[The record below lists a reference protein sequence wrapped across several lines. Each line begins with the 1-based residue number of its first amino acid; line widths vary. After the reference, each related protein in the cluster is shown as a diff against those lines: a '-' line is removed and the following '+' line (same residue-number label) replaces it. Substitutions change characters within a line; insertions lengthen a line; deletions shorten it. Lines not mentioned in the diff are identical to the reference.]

1 MKKKLLGT
9 SWLIALVAIIT
20 FLISSIAIVLSYRD
34 RNMEEKLKGH
44 LSSISSVYDGTNV
57 EEVKEAVRRI
67 NINLKITIID
77 FNDNVIYDSNKYNEF
92 TTNLDRYEIL
102 NLGKIYKRTEDASN
116 RNILYIAGRDSNN
129 YLVLSSPVP
138 SASSIVTDLVL
149 VSLGIFVVIM
159 FLSYFFLDY
168 VNKKS
173 FIPLNQEV
181 QKLAKFASDDS
192 FYMKDDINS
201 LASKISNITSTLD
214 LHINNII
221 DDKEKMEFVV
231 SSMNQGILVLDDSGK
246 IVLINDYAA
255 NVFNNPKDDVNKAF
269 LNKHYLYLI
278 RNLSLENYIEETIE
292 NGVSAIVDVKMDN
305 NIYLVNIYPS
315 RNKWTVR
322 KGNRNGAALLIL
334 DVTERRN
341 LEHMKRDFF
350 ANASHELKSPLTTIL
365 GYQQMVSE
373 AMLTK
378 PEEIDDAVKR
388 TIKEAKRMDKILG
401 EMLELSRLESK
412 YEVVIEDINLKN
424 VVEDIIDS
432 YNIELNEKKINVI
445 VNVENCL
452 VRINQSHCNQLIN
465 NLIDNAI
472 KYNNPGGKLEI
483 TLKDNYL
490 IIKDSGIGIAK
501 ADQIR
506 IFERFYRVDKGR
518 SKELGGTGLGLAIVK
533 HICSLY
539 SIIINLK
546 SELYKGTE
554 FKLTFPK
561 NK

>member
-1 MKKKLLGT
+1 
-9 SWLIALVAIIT
+9 
-20 FLISSIAIVLSYRD
+20 
-34 RNMEEKLKGH
+34 
-44 LSSISSVYDGTNV
+44 
-57 EEVKEAVRRI
+57 
-67 NINLKITIID
+67 
-77 FNDNVIYDSNKYNEF
+77 
-92 TTNLDRYEIL
+92 
-102 NLGKIYKRTEDASN
+102 
-116 RNILYIAGRDSNN
+116 
-129 YLVLSSPVP
+129 
-138 SASSIVTDLVL
+138 
-149 VSLGIFVVIM
+149 
-159 FLSYFFLDY
+159 
-168 VNKKS
+168 
-173 FIPLNQEV
+173 
-181 QKLAKFASDDS
+181 
-192 FYMKDDINS
+192 
-201 LASKISNITSTLD
+201 
-214 LHINNII
+214 
-221 DDKEKMEFVV
+221 
-231 SSMNQGILVLDDSGK
+231 
-246 IVLINDYAA
+246 
-255 NVFNNPKDDVNKAF
+255 
-269 LNKHYLYLI
+269 
-278 RNLSLENYIEETIE
+278 
-292 NGVSAIVDVKMDN
+292 
-305 NIYLVNIYPS
+305 
-315 RNKWTVR
+315 
-322 KGNRNGAALLIL
+322 
-334 DVTERRN
+334 
-341 LEHMKRDFF
+341 MKRDFF